1 MDFKDTIKQLSERVI
16 KLKDSIMTEEATK
29 NSFIMP
35 FINALG
41 YDVFNPFEVIPEM
54 VCDIGTKKGEKI
66 DYAIMKDGDPII
78 LVECKHWKQD
88 LNLHDNQLLRYFHV
102 SKAKFGLL
110 TNGIIYRFY
119 TDLIEKNKMDEKPFL
134 EIDITDLKDS
144 HIDELKKF
152 HKSYFNIE
160 SILSSANELKF
171 TGELKNLLA
180 KEFANPSP
188 ELTKY
193 FAKQVYEGP
202 ITARLLEQFT
212 LLTKKSISNYI
223 NDLIAERLKSAM
235 KSEQEEKPEADKS
248 GIPAAEGESI
258 NEVETTKEEI
268 EGYLIVK
275 SIIRTVVSPSRIFHR
290 DVKSYFGILL
300 DDNNRKPIC
309 RLNFNSSKKTI
320 SIFNDDKKEVRYNIE
335 TLDDI
340 YAYSDELIK
349 SVSAYLSE

>member
-248 GIPAAEGESI
+248 GIPAVEGESI

>member
-193 FAKQVYEGP
+193 FAKQVYEGT

-248 GIPAAEGESI
+248 GIPAVEGESI
-258 NEVETTKEEI
+258 NEVETTKEEV

-349 SVSAYLSE
+349 AVSAYLS